1 MMDPLLHLVRNAV
14 SHGLERSD
22 ERTAQGKSPEGHL
35 TLRAM
40 TTGENVVIEIID
52 DGRGIDVAQVRD
64 RAKAKGILEPDAG
77 FDNAQLLEVLCLPGF
92 STRTEADRESGRGV
106 GMDVAKRTVEALS
119 GTLSLL
125 TEPGKGTRFRIELPL
140 TLAIAD
146 ALIVT
151 ANGQTYAVPQTTV
164 REVIDVDQSQVRAL
178 ERNEVIAYRDGALP
192 LLRLSKVFNL
202 PKVEN
207 SLNGTFHVFVTG
219 TGANALGI
227 AVDRI
232 LGHREIVVRALGDQL
247 VQVPGIAGATDLGD
261 ERVVL
266 ILDVPALRRSNLDGR
281 TTGAGV

>member
-1 MMDPLLHLVRNAV
+1 
-14 SHGLERSD
+14 
-22 ERTAQGKSPEGHL
+22 
-35 TLRAM
+35 
-40 TTGENVVIEIID
+40 
-52 DGRGIDVAQVRD
+52 
-64 RAKAKGILEPDAG
+64 
-77 FDNAQLLEVLCLPGF
+77 
-92 STRTEADRESGRGV
+92 
-106 GMDVAKRTVEALS
+106 MDVAKRTVEALS